1 MEIRY
6 YIAARQKNGYQVQAP
21 KTSYIKCLDKSQT
34 IHGVDI
40 DTVFLGELG
49 ALYQLYQVAKT
60 GKEDFLIFQQD
71 RRFFTEYAEDKQRIK
86 EDFLDN
92 DTEQQYGL
100 CRLDGYCEKYDILLP
115 SERKVKHT
123 KHKTAAA
130 YMDEYEKKYGTHR
143 FGIFCKNLCSSGL
156 VKQDIVHKVRKKNK
170 ILDLC
175 LFGMKREYFLEF
187 CEWMFAV
194 IARTHAAIDRSHD
207 PRRRLGD
214 YSQWAAFA
222 LQCYVESKKE
232 VRAGRLPVVAFRSAR
247 FENAWM
253 PAFSE
258 RNLPIV
264 LSSSDFYVIY
274 LSAMLWSVIEHSSK
288 QYNYDITILE
298 SGITDENKKILKQ
311 MAKDYPNVSIRFY
324 NVCRKMSGIHLKAG
338 GHISVETYYRL
349 LIPQI
354 FEKYKKIL
362 YLDSDM
368 TVHADVAELFS
379 VCLDGY
385 MVAAA
390 HDMCIAAFCNGSDPT
405 FLPYCINKLGI
416 EEYWD
421 YFQAGVMLLNLERFR
436 EKYTQDEIFA
446 VAEKRQ
452 YRYVDQDI
460 MNVLCKGEIR
470 HLPLVWNCFPDM
482 GNYIYEYLPYKLL
495 LEYKQARKAPKICHH
510 TGPVKPWQEVFAD
523 SLMTDRFWAVSRK
536 TPYFEHVFTRE
547 VHGIVQSYFREY
559 AVNRPVRRAL
569 RWIKNRIVVPFGK
582 IFIKKDT
589 KLYKKIQYT
598 YYHLR
603 GIELPTW
610 QLAMEEEETE

>member
-6 YIAARQKNGYQVQAP
+6 YIATRHKDGYQVQAP
-21 KTSYIKCLDKSQT
+21 KTSYIQCSEKSQT
-34 IHGVDI
+34 IYGADI
-40 DTVFLGELG
+40 DTVFLRELG
-49 ALYQLYQVAKT
+49 ALYQAANKTKTKT
-60 GKEDFLIFQQD
+60 GDFFVFQQE
-71 RRFFTEYAEDKQRIK
+71 RRFFTEYSEGKKRIR
-86 EDFLDN
+86 EEFLDSRM
-92 DTEQQYGL
+92 EQAYGL
-100 CRLDGYCEKYDILLP
+100 CRLEACCEPYDIVIP
-115 SERKVKHT
+115 FEKQGKRSKRST
-123 KHKTAAA
+123 TAA
-130 YMDEYEKKYGTHR
+130 MIIEYEKKYGTHR
-143 FGIFCKNLCSSGL
+143 FAAFCKNLSSSGL
-156 VKQDIVHKVRKKNK
+156 VKQDIVHRLLNKNK
-170 ILDLC
+170 ISDLC

-187 CEWMFAV
+187 CEWLFAA

-207 PRRRLGD
+207 PCRRFYD
-214 YSQWAAFA
+214 YSRWAAFA

-232 VRAGRLPVVAFRSAR
+232 LEVKRLPVVTFHSVKL
-247 FENAWM
+247 ENAWM

-274 LSAMLWSVIEHSSK
+274 LSAMLLSLMEHSSS

-298 SGITDENKKILKQ
+298 SGITDENKRILKQ
-311 MAKDYPNVSIRFY
+311 MAESYPNISIRFY

-354 FEKYKKIL
+354 FEKYEKIL

-379 VCLDGY
+379 VNLDGY
-385 MVAAA
+385 LVAAA

-405 FLPYCINKLGI
+405 FLPYCIHKLGI

-421 YFQAGVMLLNLERFR
+421 YFQAGVMLLNLKRFR
-436 EKYTQDEIFA
+436 ERYTQDEIFEI
-446 VAEKRQ
+446 AEKRQ

-470 HLPLVWNCFPDM
+470 HLPLTWNCFPDM
-482 GNYIYEYLPYKLL
+482 GNYIYEYLPYELL
-495 LEYKQARKAPKICHH
+495 KEYKEARKAPKICHH
-510 TGPVKPWQEVFAD
+510 TGPIKPWQEVFAD
-523 SLMTDRFWAVSRK
+523 SLMTDRFWDVSRK

-547 VHGIVQSYFREY
+547 MHGIVQSYFREY
-559 AVNRPVRRAL
+559 VVNRPVRRML
-569 RWIKNRIVVPFGK
+569 RWIKNRIVVPLGMV
-582 IFIKKDT
+582 FIKKDT

-610 QLAMEEEETE
+610 QLAMEEEEME